1 MSRTA
6 PAAAADQEAYIQQM
20 RERVRRLAQDVERA
34 ARTDVPPEHFFAKLL
49 DVLRE
54 AFGCPAAA
62 VWSAEGG
69 QLRLTHERG
78 LSASGFRDIP
88 RAEQAVA
95 GLLSDTIA
103 TGESS
108 VRDGSDAQSGLPT
121 HHLYFTAALLAD
133 GVPIGAVTVLQRSD
147 VPPDSYSGYLEYLEQ
162 LAGFGSVYLT
172 RQAERRR
179 GGSGEVIGGGFWGEF
194 EQAVLLLQRART
206 VRDVA
211 MTAANEA
218 RRLLNVDRVSV
229 ARRRGRKVPV
239 EAVSGQDSV
248 NKRANLTRRM
258 SRLCRAVMKTGEPL
272 VFAGDAS
279 ELPPQVDRPLAEYLQ
294 ESGSRMV
301 LVLPLFDADRD
312 LGRRHDDPDAPRT
325 RKRRRVIGALFVERI
340 NESRGEPG
348 LNQKLDLLADHVAA
362 ALQNAREHE
371 RLVIGTPLRLL
382 GRATE
387 WLHGRKLVKTLLAA
401 GALAAVLATLWLVP
415 YPYRVTGE
423 GRLVPVEQHRVFAP
437 FDGEVTE
444 VTVEGGE
451 RVRAGDPLAT
461 LRNPDLAQELL
472 ALRQQ
477 IDEQQARRSAI
488 FAQISEASAGGDQ
501 RRDREERL
509 GRLEGELGVAE
520 AELGGLIAREKLLAE
535 RAGRSRV
542 VAPADGTVA
551 TFQVDRLLRN
561 RPVGRGEV
569 LMELMDDAG
578 PWRLELRLPDS
589 RMGHVADRIAA
600 VGTESLPV
608 EFVLASD
615 PEHTYRA
622 TVTEI
627 AGRFEPDPEEGNVVR
642 VFAAPDDPAALPTL
656 RIGTEVKAK
665 VDCGPE
671 PLGFVLFGD
680 VVEFVRKNLWL

>member
-1 MSRTA
+1 MSTSA
-6 PAAAADQEAYIQQM
+6 PVMTPEEEAHVQ
-20 RERVRRLAQDVERA
+20 RARDRVRRLAKDVERA

-54 AFGCPAAA
+54 AFNCPAAA

-69 QLRLTHERG
+69 ALRLTHERG
-78 LSASGFRDIP
+78 LSAAGFRDVP

-95 GLLSDTIA
+95 PLLSDTIA

-108 VRDGSDAQSGLPT
+108 VKDGSDPQSGLPT
-121 HHLYFTAALLAD
+121 HHLYFTSALLAD

-147 VPPDSYSGYLEYLEQ
+147 VPPDSHAGYLEYLEQ
-162 LAGFGSVYLT
+162 LGGFASVYLT

-179 GGSGEVIGGGFWGEF
+179 GTSGEVIAGGFWGEF
-194 EQAVLLLQRART
+194 EQTLLLLQRART
-206 VRDVA
+206 VRDVS
-211 MTAANEA
+211 MTAANET
-218 RRLLNVDRVSV
+218 RRLVNVDRVSV

-272 VFAGDAS
+272 TFTGDAS
-279 ELPPQVDRPLAEYLQ
+279 KLPPQVDRPLAEYLQ

-312 LGRRHDDPDAPRT
+312 LGRKHDDPDDV
-325 RKRRRVIGALFVERI
+325 RRRRPRKVIGALVVERI

-371 RLVIGTPLRLL
+371 RLLIGTPLRVA

-387 WLHGRKLVKTLLAA
+387 WLHGRKLVKTLLAV
-401 GALAAVLATLWLVP
+401 GTLAAVVAALWLVP
-415 YPYRVTGE
+415 YPYRVTG
-423 GRLVPVEQHRVFAP
+423 GGKLVPVEQYRVFAP
-437 FDGEVTE
+437 FDGEVTA
-444 VTVEGGE
+444 VHVEGGE
-451 RVRAGDPLAT
+451 RVRAGDKLVS

-472 ALRQQ
+472 GLQQQ
-477 IDEQQARRSAI
+477 INEQQSRRAAI
-488 FAQISEASAGGDQ
+488 YAQLNEASAGGD
-501 RRDREERL
+501 RDRDRDERL
-509 GRLEGELGVAE
+509 GRLEGELGVAD
-520 AELGGLIAREKLLAE
+520 AELAGLVAREKLLSE
-535 RAGRSRV
+535 RAAQSEV
-542 VAPADGTVA
+542 VAPADGTIA

-569 LMELMDDAG
+569 LLELMDDAG
-578 PWRLELRLPDS
+578 DWRLELHVPDS
-589 RMGHVADRIAA
+589 RMGHVTDRIAEVDSDA
-600 VGTESLPV
+600 LPV

-615 PEHTYRA
+615 PEHTYAA
-622 TVTEI
+622 TVDEI
-627 AGRFEPDPEEGNVVR
+627 AGRFEPDAEAGNVVR
-642 VFAAPDDPAALPTL
+642 VFATPDAPAALPTL

-665 VDCGPE
+665 IDCGPE